1 LTIGG
6 GALVG
11 VGALL
16 VGGGAAMG
24 SLASSSANAAFA
36 ATFQDERKTLNDTAA
51 DQALIANVLYGLGVG
66 VVVGGGVALVSGMF
80 GGAQ

>member
-1 LTIGG
+1 M
-6 GALVG
+6 
-11 VGALL
+11 L

-24 SLASSSANAAFA
+24 TIASSSANAAFA
-36 ATFQDERKTLNDTAA
+36 ATFQDERKALNETAA

-66 VVVGGGVALVSGMF
+66 VVIGGGVALVSGMF